1 MRAEL
6 RDLNSRSFTVGKL
19 LQEKLDKIRANQQKL
34 EEACNQTLVVKNKID
49 ACLDAIGEIESKL
62 ELDDDGNSSYNRI
75 VELIS
80 EESIEEIENSKQE
93 ILDKYNELF
102 GSR

>member
-1 MRAEL
+1 M
-6 RDLNSRSFTVGKL
+6 
-19 LQEKLDKIRANQQKL
+19 
-34 EEACNQTLVVKNKID
+34 
-49 ACLDAIGEIESKL
+49 DAIGEIESKL

-102 GSR
+102 EADENQDSLIDQLSLKIKEIEGKYTELLKIKMLMEKIYLKKWNQR